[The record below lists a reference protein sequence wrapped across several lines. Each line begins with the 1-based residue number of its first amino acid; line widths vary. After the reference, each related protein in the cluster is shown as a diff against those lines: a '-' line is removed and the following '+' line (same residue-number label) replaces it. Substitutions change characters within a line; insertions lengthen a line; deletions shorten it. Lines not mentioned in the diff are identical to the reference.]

1 MLGDDKL
8 RKQFE
13 KQFTA
18 FKVNAFFN
26 ILWPS
31 FWHFILPQL
40 QSTLEENSMAQ
51 YLL

>member
-8 RKQFE
+8 GKQQ

-26 ILWPS
+26 ILLPS